1 MPQKGSGI
9 DRSQLLLEFFDH
21 LGAGGFR
28 EPFELVEVVVR
39 ITGAMAA
46 CEFDS
51 NQNGLFLITLAVGA
65 ALLQD

>member
-1 MPQKGSGI
+1 
-9 DRSQLLLEFFDH
+9 
-21 LGAGGFR
+21 
-28 EPFELVEVVVR
+28 
-39 ITGAMAA
+39 MAA